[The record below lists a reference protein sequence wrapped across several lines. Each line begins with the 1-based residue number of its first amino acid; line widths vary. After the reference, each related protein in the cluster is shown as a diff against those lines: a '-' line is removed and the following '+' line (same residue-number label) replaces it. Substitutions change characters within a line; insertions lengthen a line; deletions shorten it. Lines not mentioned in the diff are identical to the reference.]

1 MNQPVLAAPDLQ
13 QPLSHWLSWLET
25 IHPAAIDMG
34 LERVSLVADRLKLYP
49 ADTPLILVGGTNGKG
64 STVAMLSSMYRN
76 AGYRVGAYTS
86 PHISHFCERI
96 RVNGEM
102 VDEAAVVNALA
113 FIEQGRAPETLTY
126 FEYTTLAAMRVFT
139 DMQCDVL
146 LFEVGL
152 GGRLDATNIWNADC
166 SIITSIALDH
176 EAYLG
181 SDVSVI
187 ATEKAAIGRKGKP
200 FIVGEKD
207 PPGSLADYASA
218 NEFNMVDVGSLPVDK
233 LPQPA
238 MPGEYQRRNAGCA
251 VAAIKAL
258 ESALPVSEQAIT
270 ASLSNIRVAGRF
282 ERVMVDDCVVIMD
295 VAHNPA
301 GAAALAEA
309 WMSEFGTQKADIVF
323 AAMADKDIESV
334 IEELDPLVDTWHCA
348 GLNIPR
354 AIDADALRILVRQ
367 TTQSKDIAAYPSVE
381 DALQSAFI
389 NIQKAKRAVLIAGS
403 FYTIADAKSALAQEQ
418 YS

>member
-1 MNQPVLAAPDLQ
+1 MTQPVLAAPNLQ
-13 QPLSHWLSWLET
+13 QPLSDWLSWLET
-25 IHPAAIDMG
+25 IHPVAIDMG

-49 ADTPLILVGGTNGKG
+49 ADKPLILVGGTNGKG
-64 STVAMLSSMYRN
+64 STVAMLSGIYRD

-86 PHISHFCERI
+86 PHITHFCERI

-102 VDEAAVVNALA
+102 VDEAAVVDALA
-113 FIEQGRAPETLTY
+113 FIEQGRAPESLTY

-139 DMQCDVL
+139 AMQCDVL

-152 GGRLDATNIWNADC
+152 GGRLDATNIWDADC

-200 FIVGEKD
+200 FIVGEKN

-218 NEFNMVDVGSLPVDK
+218 HEFNVIEVGSLPVDK

-251 VAAIKAL
+251 VAAVKAL
-258 ESALPVSEQAIT
+258 ESMLPVSGQTIT
-270 ASLSNIRVAGRF
+270 ASISNTRVAGRF
-282 ERVMVDDCVVIMD
+282 ERVTVDDCVVIMD

-309 WMSEFGTQKADIVF
+309 WISEFGTQKADIVF

-334 IEELDPLVDTWHCA
+334 VGELKTLVDTWHCA
-348 GLNIPR
+348 GLHIPR
-354 AIDADALRILVRQ
+354 AIDVDELSIIVKK
-367 TTQSKDIAAYPSVE
+367 TTQPKAVAAYASVAE
-381 DALQSAFI
+381 ALQSAFI
-389 NIQKAKRAVLIAGS
+389 NVKNGKRAVLVAGS
-403 FYTIADAKSALAQEQ
+403 FYTIADAKSALACKH
-418 YS
+418 YL

>member
-1 MNQPVLAAPDLQ
+1 MTQPVLAAPDLQ
-13 QPLSHWLSWLET
+13 QPLDDWLSWLET
-25 IHPAAIDMG
+25 IHPVAIEMG
-34 LERVSLVADRLKLYP
+34 LERVSLVADRLELGP
-49 ADTPLILVGGTNGKG
+49 ANKPLILVGGTNGKG
-64 STVAMLSSMYRN
+64 STVAMLSSIYCN

-86 PHISHFCERI
+86 PHIDHFCERI

-102 VDEAAVVNALA
+102 VDEAALINALA

-126 FEYTTLAAMRVFT
+126 FEYTTLAAMRVFAVR
-139 DMQCDVL
+139 QCDVL

-152 GGRLDATNIWNADC
+152 GGRLDATNIWDADC

-200 FIVGEKD
+200 FVVGEKN
-207 PPGSLADYASA
+207 PPASLAEYASDHG
-218 NEFNMVDVGSLPVDK
+218 FTIIDVGSLPVEK
-233 LPQPA
+233 LPKTA
-238 MPGEYQRRNAGCA
+238 MPGEHQKRNAGCA
-251 VAAIKAL
+251 VAAVKAL
-258 ESALPVSEQAIT
+258 ESTLPVSEQTIN
-270 ASLSNIRVAGRF
+270 ASLSATRVAGRF
-282 ERVMVDDCVVIMD
+282 ERVTLDEGVVILD

-309 WMSEFGTQKADIVF
+309 WASEFGTQKADIVF

-334 IEELDPLVDTWHCA
+334 VGALGPVVDTWHCA
-348 GLNIPR
+348 GLDVPR
-354 AIDADALRILVRQ
+354 AIDVDELCIIVKQA
-367 TTQSKDIAAYPSVE
+367 TQLKHVAAYASVE
-381 DALQSAFI
+381 EALQSAFASVK
-389 NIQKAKRAVLIAGS
+389 NGKRAVLVAGS
-403 FYTIADAKSALAQEQ
+403 FYTIAEAKSALTKEQ